1 MFDEYSLQTGSERF
15 YKITKIAKKSLAESG
30 VQEGICIVC

>member
-1 MFDEYSLQTGSERF
+1 MFDEYSLQTGSEGF
-15 YKITKIAKKSLAESG
+15 YKMAKKSLAESV